1 MYPPNQYAQNNQVIK
16 YNIVLL
22 EYEIYFGANQFS
34 HPNCEICELQKE
46 STLGQKRLLATIKS
60 GVSYTTILGSII
72 QIRIKFNIKT
82 SYILPNKELMTTIV
96 LLLVILLSK
105 TIEMFNLV
113 SGNHP

>member
-1 MYPPNQYAQNNQVIK
+1 M
-16 YNIVLL
+16 
-22 EYEIYFGANQFS
+22 
-34 HPNCEICELQKE
+34 
-46 STLGQKRLLATIKS
+46 GQKRLLATIKS

-105 TIEMFNLV
+105 TNDGPIGGSHGRRNSASV
-113 SGNHP
+113 YGGPS